1 MEVRGRLRS
10 ASKDILSGKTLLTL
24 EVDSHVDLKEL
35 EGDLRITTKK
45 WRERRS
51 KDANALFWACVGE
64 IAQVLHEDKWEVYL
78 ALLKSY
84 GRFTYILVPEQAVD
98 RMKEMWREVEEVGE
112 VDVNGRKSIQ
122 LLCYYGSSTY
132 DTAEMSRLI
141 DGTMNEMDTLEIP
154 RPDGREI
161 RRALEEWERLSSR
174 HANVASSA
182 EAKETSSDITAST
195 ESQIAS

>member
-1 MEVRGRLRS
+1 METRGRLKS

-24 EVDSHVDLKEL
+24 EVDSHVDLKEM

-45 WRERRS
+45 WREKRS

-98 RMKEMWREVEEVGE
+98 RIKEMWREVEEVGE
-112 VDVNGRKSIQ
+112 VDVNGRKSKQ

-132 DTAEMSRLI
+132 DTKDMSRLI
-141 DGTMNEMDTLEIP
+141 EGTMHEMDTLEIP
-154 RPDGREI
+154 RPDGGEI
-161 RRALEEWERLSSR
+161 RRALAEWERIQSSR
-174 HANVASSA
+174 QAKAVSSA
-182 EAKETSSDITAST
+182 EAKGV
-195 ESQIAS
+195 

>member
-1 MEVRGRLRS
+1 MEARGRLKS

-64 IAQVLHEDKWEVYL
+64 IAAVLHEDKWDIYL
-78 ALLKSY
+78 ALLKSFGKY
-84 GRFTYILVPEQAVD
+84 SYVIVPENAVD
-98 RMKEMWREVEEVGE
+98 RMKEMWRETEVVG
-112 VDVNGRKSIQ
+112 DINVNGRKAVQ
-122 LLCYYGSSTY
+122 MLCYYGSSTY

-141 DGTMNEMDTLEIP
+141 DGTMQEMDTLEIP
-154 RPDGREI
+154 RPDSGEI
-161 RRALEEWERLSSR
+161 RRALAEWEKIQSSR
-174 HANVASSA
+174 QAKAVSSA
-182 EAKETSSDITAST
+182 EAKGA
-195 ESQIAS
+195 

>member
-1 MEVRGRLRS
+1 MESRGRLRS

-45 WRERRS
+45 WREKRS

-64 IAQVLHEDKWEVYL
+64 IAAVLHEDKWNIYL
-78 ALLKSY
+78 ALLRSF
-84 GRFTYILVPEQAVD
+84 GRYTYILVPEQAVD
-98 RMKEMWREVEEVGE
+98 RIKEMWREVEEVGE
-112 VDVNGRKSIQ
+112 VDVNGRKSKQ

-132 DTAEMSRLI
+132 DTAEFSRLLT
-141 DGTMNEMDTLEIP
+141 GTMQEMDSLEIP

-161 RRALEEWERLSSR
+161 RRALEEWEKSHPLSRTEDVVSS
-174 HANVASSA
+174 VAQS
-182 EAKETSSDITAST
+182 ETSKST
-195 ESQIAS
+195 TV

>member
-1 MEVRGRLRS
+1 MESRGRLRS

-45 WRERRS
+45 WREKRS

-64 IAQVLHEDKWEVYL
+64 IAAVLHEDKWEVYL

-84 GRFTYILVPEQAVD
+84 GRFTYILVPEQAVG

-154 RPDGREI
+154 RPDGGEL
-161 RRALEEWERLSSR
+161 RRALAEWEKIQSSR
-174 HANVASSA
+174 QAKVASSV
-182 EAKETSSDITAST
+182 EAKGA
-195 ESQIAS
+195 